1 MNELEK
7 ILNEK
12 RTENGDI
19 SYKSTG
25 DKYLDILFMSEYFT
39 KHLNEVPTV
48 DKDEYG
54 KLFSMFIRDPRYGLG
69 KRDLGRILMKDA
81 EVPPYEITQ
90 AGRFDDLIKIPT
102 MANLNYLLSELMN
115 GNELAKKWM
124 PRLTGKDRKLAKAFC
139 KQFQMSEKEYRK
151 LIKCESTTEYK
162 LSYAERAEGTPLNDL
177 FEEGNYTHPLVDTI
191 NFEHVPSL
199 AMIKYYNVFNTRED
213 LKDRFEQY
221 LESVKSGEKK
231 LNTSVTTV
239 YDIYKNRDKIDAD
252 LFFDQIEKIK
262 ISCIPVLDTSG
273 SMWDSNDS
281 IGKATAIAH
290 YLGKCSTFCPNQVVS
305 FSSNPKL
312 ITIKEQKGLNNWY
325 DARGYGENNKY
336 SRELNSM
343 YTGDC
348 SNTDLAKVMELF
360 QGLKEQPEYIVIL
373 SDMEFDYGSKH
384 SKDKLMKLWEEKGY
398 TTKLIWWNFNDR
410 NTTVP
415 ETDEYGNIFMSG
427 YSPMLLKYLEAG
439 FNGKQF
445 LDKLINEYSK
455 NIVDKN

>member
-1 MNELEK
+1 MNEVEK

-39 KHLNEVPTV
+39 KHLNEVPAV

-54 KLFSMFIRDPRYGLG
+54 KLFAMFIRDPRYGLG

-81 EVPPYEITQ
+81 ESSPYEIVT

-102 MANLNYLLSELMN
+102 MMNLNYLLSELMN

-139 KQFQMSEKEYRK
+139 RQFQMSEKEYRA

-162 LSYAERAEGTPLNDL
+162 LSYAELKAEQTSLDEL
-177 FEEGNYTHPLVDTI
+177 FNQRIYEHPLVNTI

-199 AMIKYYNVFNTRED
+199 AMIKYYDTFSTRED

-239 YDIYKNRDKIDAD
+239 YDIYKNRDRIDAD

-312 ITIKEQKGLNNWY
+312 ITIKEQKGFNDWY
-325 DARGYGENNKY
+325 GSRGYGENNKY

-348 SNTDLAKVMELF
+348 SNTDLAKVMDLF
-360 QGLKEQPEYIVIL
+360 HGLKEQPDYIVIL
-373 SDMEFDYGSKH
+373 SDMEFDYGSKY
-384 SKDKLMKLWEEKGY
+384 SKDKLMKLWKEKEY

-439 FNGKQF
+439 FDGKQF
-445 LDKLINEYSK
+445 LDKLLDEYANKIN
-455 NIVDKN
+455 